1 MMSRILAGCC
11 LLAALT
17 LQEATADTPLF
28 SSHEMLEMSIPLDFK
43 TLCRPRETPDCDY
56 QPTVLE
62 YIDEHG
68 QPITIPIE
76 IRIRGGWRSL
86 TKNCSAPLLFVRFDK
101 NKTVDTPFD
110 GQSMLPL
117 TTHCG
122 QGLSIEAAQ
131 NRVNPAQWE
140 QFLLREYLAHLLYNE
155 ITDVSIRARL
165 VHMTY
170 PNPHKPGRKITNYA
184 FFTEHFESVA
194 ARNGFELLSR
204 HSFDPDKTHLGAANQ
219 LALFQYMIGNT
230 DWSIVRER
238 NVVLLQD
245 SDGKQHPLP
254 YDFDMSGL
262 VNAHYAGPAPG
273 LPIDKVTERYYLGFC
288 DPRADWEQL
297 AGPFLSNQDAV
308 VSKPAD
314 VPGMTKHSI
323 SFSTRFLEKF
333 YSTLHSKELS
343 TRDIIDHCLPWPP
356 GPDGQTTSLDKK

>member
-1 MMSRILAGCC
+1 MSRILAVCC
-11 LLAALT
+11 LLAVLT

-43 TLCRPRETPDCDY
+43 TLCRPRENPDCDY

-68 QPITIPIE
+68 QPITLPIE
-76 IRIRGGWRSL
+76 VRIRGGWRSL

-131 NRVNPAQWE
+131 NRVNPSQWE

-219 LALFQYMIGNT
+219 VALFQYMIGNT

-238 NVVLLQD
+238 NLVLLQD
-245 SDGKQHPLP
+245 SDGRQH
-254 YDFDMSGL
+254 
-262 VNAHYAGPAPG
+262 
-273 LPIDKVTERYYLGFC
+273 
-288 DPRADWEQL
+288 PRADWEQL

-314 VPGMTKHSI
+314 IPGMTKHSI

-333 YSTLHSKELS
+333 YSTLHSNELS